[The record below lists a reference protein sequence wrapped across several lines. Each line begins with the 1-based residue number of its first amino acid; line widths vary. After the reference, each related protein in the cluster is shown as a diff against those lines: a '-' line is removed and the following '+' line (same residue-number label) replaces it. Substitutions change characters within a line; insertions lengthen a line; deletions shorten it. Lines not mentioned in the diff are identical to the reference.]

1 MKDETLTSGK
11 AAFMKE
17 PENETQEIL
26 MEVYAALQHKGYN
39 PVNQMVGY
47 LMSGDPT
54 YITSFGNSR
63 GKITRVTRDEILEE
77 LFSAFIEY
85 YGLNAGDKENQ

>member
-1 MKDETLTSGK
+1 MKDETISNGK
-11 AAFMKE
+11 PVLKKE
-17 PENETQEIL
+17 PENETQGIL

-39 PVNQMVGY
+39 PVNQLVGY

-54 YITSFGNSR
+54 YITSFDNSR

-77 LFSAFIEY
+77 LICAFIEH
-85 YGLNAGDKENQ
+85 YGLDASAGEGK